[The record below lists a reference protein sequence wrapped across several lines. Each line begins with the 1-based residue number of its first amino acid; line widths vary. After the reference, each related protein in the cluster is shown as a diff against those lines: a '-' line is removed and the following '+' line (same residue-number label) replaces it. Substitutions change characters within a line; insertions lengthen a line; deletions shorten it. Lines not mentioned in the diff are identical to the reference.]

1 MRLSEPL
8 ARELALAAKFA
19 LACLMGFVA
28 DIASFRIGLGLGLGP
43 RLARLIALTI
53 ALQVAF
59 ALSRWLVFGADR
71 RGPILQEW
79 ARFMLANGL
88 GSFCNFSLYVV
99 LLALKWPV
107 LSGRWAALI
116 LSSSL
121 AYFINYAGTRLLVY
135 GKTVGAMR
143 PDPPV
148 GAASGPA
155 PPLEP

>member
-8 ARELALAAKFA
+8 AGELALAAKFA
-19 LACLMGFVA
+19 LACLFGFLA
-28 DIASFRIGLGLGLGP
+28 DIASFRVGLDLGLGV

-53 ALQVAF
+53 ALQVSF

-71 RGPILQEW
+71 RGPIVQEW

-88 GSFCNFSLYVV
+88 GSFCNFSLYVS

-135 GKTVGAMR
+135 GKVTAAMG
-143 PDPPV
+143 PDPLV
-148 GAASGPA
+148 DAAPCPG